1 MESASNLFDR
11 LRKKVEAQSSR
22 NGGGFYTNENLLKLK
37 IGEKYKLRLL
47 WIPAP
52 KGINR
57 ENPMINQYIHRFW
70 DDNAIGSKNVEVFC
84 KTSQYDEGETKAGWD
99 CPICREMSSVYKE
112 YSSTGSKS
120 AKEIY
125 DTFRRTFRGYVP
137 VYVVSGPEEDQG
149 KIKILQYTKSFK
161 DFFDLHIFGI
171 DKDSKDGQ
179 VDEDDILSINAF
191 TYYEPKDDSVQLEG
205 YDFIV
210 TVGSKTIPIR
220 GKNVQVPDYKLSFKN
235 SKTEIDFG
243 WGDDTVENYLKLSE
257 TLSFDKDFLKTST
270 TEELENFLN
279 KYIKNSSSS
288 SIEEDASDEVT
299 EEVENPQIKKMKEM
313 AKATTRRL
321 NSKNDE
327 DEDEGEKEAVEK
339 PKKASKAVKQ
349 VKEEPKEEPTFK
361 DDDEEETSTTDSSN
375 DEDDINLD
383 DLLKNL

>member
-22 NGGGFYTNENLLKLK
+22 SGGGFYSNENLLKLK
-37 IGEKYKLRLL
+37 IGEKYRLRLL
-47 WIPAP
+47 WVPAP
-52 KGINR
+52 KGVNR

-70 DDNAIGSKNVEVFC
+70 DNNAIGSKNIEVYC

-99 CPICREMSSVYKE
+99 CPICKEMSNVYKE
-112 YSSTGSKS
+112 YSSTQSKS

-137 VYVVSGPEEDQG
+137 VYIVSGPEEDQG

-161 DFFDLHIFGI
+161 YFFDLHIFGI

-191 TYYEPKDDSVQLEG
+191 TYYEPKDNSVQLEA
-205 YDFIV
+205 YDFMV

-243 WGDDTVENYLKLSE
+243 WGDETVENYLKLSE
-257 TLSFDKDFLKTST
+257 TLSFDKDFLKKST

-279 KYIKNSSSS
+279 KYIKN
-288 SIEEDASDEVT
+288 ASTEVESDDEPEAVT

-313 AKATTRRL
+313 AKAT
-321 NSKNDE
+321 SKKINNEDAE
-327 DEDEGEKEAVEK
+327 DEEEDEK
-339 PKKASKAVKQ
+339 PVKKDPPKASKVKDEED
-349 VKEEPKEEPTFK
+349 EEPEETNNEK
-361 DDDEEETSTTDSSN
+361 SEGDDED
-375 DEDDINLD
+375 LD
-383 DLLKNL
+383 LDKLLEGL

>member
-22 NGGGFYTNENLLKLK
+22 GGGGFYSNENLLKLK
-37 IGEKYKLRLL
+37 IGEKYRLRLL

-52 KGINR
+52 KGVNR

-70 DDNAIGSKNVEVFC
+70 DNNAIGSKNIEVYC
-84 KTSQYDEGETKAGWD
+84 KTSQYDEGETKAGWE
-99 CPICREMSSVYKE
+99 CPVCKEMSNVYKE
-112 YSSTGSKS
+112 YSSTQSKS

-137 VYVVSGPEEDQG
+137 VYIVNGPEEDQG

-191 TYYEPKDDSVQLEG
+191 TYYEPKDNSVQLEA
-205 YDFIV
+205 YDFMV

-243 WGDDTVENYLKLSE
+243 WGDETVENYLKLSE
-257 TLSFDKDFLKTST
+257 TLSFDKDFLKKST

-279 KYIKNSSSS
+279 KYIKNTTVEAESETDDVPGS
-288 SIEEDASDEVT
+288 VT

-313 AKATTRRL
+313 AKAT
-321 NSKNDE
+321 SKRINDEPTETDEDDEKPVRKEIPKVSKAKEEESDE
-327 DEDEGEKEAVEK
+327 DENEKSSSE
-339 PKKASKAVKQ
+339 
-349 VKEEPKEEPTFK
+349 
-361 DDDEEETSTTDSSN
+361 DDED
-375 DEDDINLD
+375 LD
-383 DLLKNL
+383 LDKLLEGI

>member
-22 NGGGFYTNENLLKLK
+22 GGGFYSNENLLKLK
-37 IGEKYKLRLL
+37 IGEKYRLRLL

-52 KGINR
+52 KGVNR

-70 DDNAIGSKNVEVFC
+70 DDNAIGSKNIEVYC

-99 CPICREMSSVYKE
+99 CPICKEMSNVYKE
-112 YSSTGSKS
+112 YSSTQSKS

-137 VYVVSGPEEDQG
+137 VYIVSGPEEDQG

-191 TYYEPKDDSVQLEG
+191 TYYEPTNNSVQLEG

-243 WGDDTVENYLKLSE
+243 WGDETVENYLKLSE
-257 TLSFDKDFLKTST
+257 TLSFDKDFLKKST

-279 KYIKNSSSS
+279 KYIKNTST
-288 SIEEDASDEVT
+288 EVESDNKKPEAVT

-313 AKATTRRL
+313 AKAT
-321 NSKNDE
+321 SKKINNEESDEEE
-327 DEDEGEKEAVEK
+327 DEKPVKKE
-339 PKKASKAVKQ
+339 PPKASKVKDEE
-349 VKEEPKEEPTFK
+349 VKDDKNDDEKK
-361 DDDEEETSTTDSSN
+361 SDDDED
-375 DEDDINLD
+375 LD
-383 DLLKNL
+383 LDKLLEGL

>member
-22 NGGGFYTNENLLKLK
+22 GGGFYSNENLLKLK
-37 IGEKYKLRLL
+37 IGEKYRLRLL

-52 KGINR
+52 KGVNR
-57 ENPMINQYIHRFW
+57 ENPMINQYVHRFW
-70 DDNAIGSKNVEVFC
+70 DNNAIGSKNIEVYC

-99 CPICREMSSVYKE
+99 CPVCKEMSNVYKE
-112 YSSTGSKS
+112 YSSTQSKS

-137 VYVVSGPEEDQG
+137 VYIVNGPEEDQG

-191 TYYEPKDDSVQLEG
+191 TYYEPKDNTVQLEA
-205 YDFIV
+205 YDFMV

-243 WGDDTVENYLKLSE
+243 WGDETVENYLKLSE
-257 TLSFDKDFLKTST
+257 TLSFDKDFLKKST

-279 KYIKNSSSS
+279 KYIKNTTVEAESEADDVPGS
-288 SIEEDASDEVT
+288 VT

-313 AKATTRRL
+313 AKATSR
-321 NSKNDE
+321 KINDE
-327 DEDEGEKEAVEK
+327 K
-339 PKKASKAVKQ
+339 P
-349 VKEEPKEEPTFK
+349 
-361 DDDEEETSTTDSSN
+361 DDDEEEERPVKKDPPKAAKVKDEEPEEPEETN
-375 DEDDINLD
+375 DEKSEGDDEDLD
-383 DLLKNL
+383 LDKLLEGL